1 MTFKFEVLKK
11 RIAELEAKNA
21 ELEAKKAELLK
32 QIIEENT
39 KRNASLPEEEQSY
52 NDNPSND
59 STSNFNSVVK
69 YYEKPLVNVKTNNS
83 FPEEVCYNKQEL
95 ITEVTVSV
103 NSVKHLNSKSLEEK
117 DMNSFLL
124 EAHKKIISSEIK
136 QYNKKKKF
144 LRESAKNQV
153 HSKLSSDKKTI
164 TNGNDQDLKLLL
176 SIDNNIH

>member
-1 MTFKFEVLKK
+1 MTFEFEVLKK
-11 RIAELEAKNA
+11 RIAELKAKNA
-21 ELEAKKAELLK
+21 ELEAKKTELLK

-39 KRNASLPEEEQSY
+39 KRNASLPIEKQSY

-59 STSNFNSVVK
+59 SISNFNSVVK

-103 NSVKHLNSKSLEEK
+103 NSVKYLNSKSLEKK

-136 QYNKKKKF
+136 QYNKKKF
-144 LRESAKNQV
+144 LRESAKNQ
-153 HSKLSSDKKTI
+153 
-164 TNGNDQDLKLLL
+164 
-176 SIDNNIH
+176 

>member
-1 MTFKFEVLKK
+1 MTFEFEVLKK
-11 RIAELEAKNA
+11 RIAELKAKNA
-21 ELEAKKAELLK
+21 ELEAKKTELLK

-39 KRNASLPEEEQSY
+39 KQKQSY
-52 NDNPSND
+52 NDNPSNN
-59 STSNFNSVVK
+59 SISNFNSVVK

-103 NSVKHLNSKSLEEK
+103 NSIKYLNSKSLEKK

-136 QYNKKKKF
+136 QYNKKKF

-153 HSKLSSDKKTI
+153 YSKLSSDKKTV

-176 SIDNNIH
+176 SIGDNVH

>member
-1 MTFKFEVLKK
+1 MTFEFEVLKK
-11 RIAELEAKNA
+11 RIAELKAKNA
-21 ELEAKKAELLK
+21 ELEAKKTELLK

-39 KRNASLPEEEQSY
+39 KL
-52 NDNPSND
+52 
-59 STSNFNSVVK
+59 VK

-103 NSVKHLNSKSLEEK
+103 NSIKYLNSKSLEKK

-136 QYNKKKKF
+136 QYNKKKF

-153 HSKLSSDKKTI
+153 YSKLSSDKKTV

-176 SIDNNIH
+176 SIGDNVH

>member
-1 MTFKFEVLKK
+1 MTFEFEVLKK
-11 RIAELEAKNA
+11 RIAELKAKNA
-21 ELEAKKAELLK
+21 ELEAKKTELLK

-39 KRNASLPEEEQSY
+39 KRNVRVEKLEQK
-52 NDNPSND
+52 NKELE
-59 STSNFNSVVK
+59 TRLVI

-103 NSVKHLNSKSLEEK
+103 NSVKYLNSKSLEKK

-136 QYNKKKKF
+136 QYNKKKF

-153 HSKLSSDKKTI
+153 YSKLSSDKKTV

-176 SIDNNIH
+176 SIGDNVH